1 MSLRSEIS
9 EIYIGMRTS
18 MVHDLK
24 ERTGL
29 CEFEQVFGNVQLRA
43 WMGTLK
49 LSRVALSRVKG
60 TSEGVDLP
68 VRE

>member
-1 MSLRSEIS
+1 
-9 EIYIGMRTS
+9 MRTS

-68 VRE
+68 GRE